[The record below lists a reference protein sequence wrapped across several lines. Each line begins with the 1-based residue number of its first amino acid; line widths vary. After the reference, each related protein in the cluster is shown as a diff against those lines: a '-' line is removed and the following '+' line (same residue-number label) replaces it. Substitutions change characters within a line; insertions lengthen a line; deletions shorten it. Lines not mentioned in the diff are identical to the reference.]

1 MDPRLNKL
9 ALNPKTHVL
18 ITMSGGEHF
27 ISDRVNRMLGMASL
41 DDMIELDDKSKIKVS
56 TIASIVP
63 LSEYY
68 QQNPSKKPDPSRMQ
82 EQDDY
87 FRQIADEA
95 RASAAKRKTEV
106 LVHVLKKLKV
116 INQDPN
122 ASYSHLQLQKAIEEE
137 LKNRNYRDEQAY
149 SFEEIQREGF
159 MGIINGS
166 SVDGIKAMMR
176 GMDRYLSKN
185 PHSPKAKMLRMKMVE
200 ALNKKTNETQ
210 SNSRN

>member
-18 ITMSGGEHF
+18 VTMSGAEHF

-56 TIASIVP
+56 TIASIMP
-63 LSEYY
+63 LTEFY
-68 QQNPSKKPDPSRMQ
+68 QQNPSKKPDQSRMQ

-87 FRQIADEA
+87 FRQIDQEA
-95 RASAAKRKTEV
+95 KASAAKRKTEV

-116 INQDPN
+116 ITQEPN
-122 ASYSHLQLQKAIEEE
+122 ASYSHRQLKKAIEEE
-137 LKNRNYRDEQAY
+137 LKNRGYRDEQSY

-176 GMDRYLSKN
+176 GMDRFLSKN
-185 PHSPKAKMLRMKMVE
+185 PNSGRAKILKTKMVE

-210 SNSRN
+210 SNTRN